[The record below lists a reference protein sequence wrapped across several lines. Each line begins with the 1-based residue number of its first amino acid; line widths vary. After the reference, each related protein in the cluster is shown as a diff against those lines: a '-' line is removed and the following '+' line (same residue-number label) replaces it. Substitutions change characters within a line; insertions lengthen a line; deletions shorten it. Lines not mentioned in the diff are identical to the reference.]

1 MNLHYNPCKKRF
13 SNSSSF
19 SLSLRLLA
27 LAGCVSSTLSVGP
40 KTYGEDNV
48 VGACMLLAV
57 LSFAVVVSGVS
68 VANGL

>member
-1 MNLHYNPCKKRF
+1 MSGF
-13 SNSSSF
+13 
-19 SLSLRLLA
+19 LSIPLLLLLA
-27 LAGCVSSTLSVGP
+27 LAGCVSSTYIVGP

-57 LSFAVVVSGVS
+57 LSFAFVVSGVS

>member
-1 MNLHYNPCKKRF
+1 MMSGFLTIP
-13 SNSSSF
+13 
-19 SLSLRLLA
+19 LLLLLA

-40 KTYGEDNV
+40 RTYGEDNV